1 MQFHFS
7 FLVTALVLGVVTAL
21 YEKSQVI
28 SSLTPEQIREVLQTN
43 GFGSERIEGKDNILR
58 IIISGM
64 RGSLIIGQASLQFY
78 AAASKVG
85 SEDQMLRAVNL
96 WNLEKRFSR
105 SYVDRDGDPVLE
117 LDLDLHGGV
126 TYERVEDFLT
136 TVTKSLLA
144 WTMHMS
150 NTPR

>member
-28 SSLTPEQIREVLQTN
+28 SSLTREQIREVLQTN
-43 GFGSERIEGKDNILR
+43 GFGSELIEGKDNILR

>member
-1 MQFHFS
+1 MQFHF
-7 FLVTALVLGVVTAL
+7 FLMVTALVVSVVTA

-28 SSLTPEQIREVLQTN
+28 SSLTREQIREVLQTN
-43 GFGSERIEGKDNILR
+43 GFGSELIDGKDNILR

>member
-28 SSLTPEQIREVLQTN
+28 SSLTREQIREVLQTN
-43 GFGSERIEGKDNILR
+43 GFGSELIDGKDNILR

>member
-1 MQFHFS
+1 MQFY
-7 FLVTALVLGVVTAL
+7 FLLLLGLFLSLAHG
-21 YEKSQVI
+21 YDKAQVI
-28 SSLTPEQIREVLQTN
+28 SSLSRDLLREVLKAN
-43 GFGSERIEGKDNILR
+43 GFGSELIEGKDNIIR

-64 RGSLIIGQASLQFY
+64 KGSMIIGHSSLQFY

-85 SEDQMLRAVNL
+85 TEDQMLRAVNQ

-105 SYVDRDGDPVLE
+105 SYVDKDGDPVLE

-126 TYERVEDFLT
+126 TFERVEDFLT

>member
-1 MQFHFS
+1 M
-7 FLVTALVLGVVTAL
+7 VTALVFSVVRA
-21 YEKSQVI
+21 YEKSQVV
-28 SSLTPEQIREVLQTN
+28 SSVSRDQLREVLQTN
-43 GFGSERIEGKDNILR
+43 GFGYEFIEGKDNIIR

-64 RGSLIIGQASLQFY
+64 RGSLIIGQASLQFF

-85 SEDQMLRAVNL
+85 TEDQMLRAVNQ

-117 LDLDLHGGV
+117 LDLDMHGGV

-150 NTPR
+150 NTPK

>member
-7 FLVTALVLGVVTAL
+7 LLVTALVLGVVTAL

-28 SSLTPEQIREVLQTN
+28 SSLTREQIREVLQTN
-43 GFGSERIEGKDNILR
+43 GFGSELIEGKDNILR

>member
-7 FLVTALVLGVVTAL
+7 LLVTALVLGVATAL

-28 SSLTPEQIREVLQTN
+28 SSLTREQIREVLQTN
-43 GFGSERIEGKDNILR
+43 GFGSELIEGKDNILR

>member
-1 MQFHFS
+1 MQFHF
-7 FLVTALVLGVVTAL
+7 FLLVTALVVSVVTA

-28 SSLTPEQIREVLQTN
+28 SSLTREQIREVLQTN
-43 GFGSERIEGKDNILR
+43 GFGSELIDGKDNILR